1 MHEKMPAKNDVVR
14 GLGFI
19 AAAAIVVGSMVGQGV
34 FLKTRVMTCNVET
47 PASVIA
53 VWIVGGLLTLAGALT
68 LAELA
73 AMIPKSGGIYVFLR
87 DAYGSKVGFLY
98 GWMNVVI
105 GCAGVT
111 IQGAAFAIFLNVMT
125 GGMLS
130 TEIFA
135 LNLAGQKVVVNVVQV
150 VAVAVIGAVML
161 LNCAAVSLGG
171 RVATVISTFKIALIA
186 ALGAGA
192 FALASGDWSN
202 FALSGAGGA
211 CEGVAQGARGG
222 FAGFGAALL
231 GALLAYNGWQA
242 IVMLAGEVKNPQRN
256 IPLALSGGVLLV
268 MALYIFVNVAYFY
281 VLTPVEV
288 ASVSPNSSVAT
299 ATAAKFLGNAA
310 AKIMAA
316 SLLISVLG
324 ALQINNMLLSR
335 SMYALSRDGLLFDA
349 LGEVSKK
356 THVPLKAVV
365 VQALSSMILVFF
377 GSYDVLTDYYIFALW
392 IFYAL
397 AVSAVFVFRR
407 KQPNADR
414 PYRTF
419 GYPLVP
425 ILFLIVTAWLL
436 INTLLTSPIRSMI
449 GLGLIALGLPFYWYR
464 QKNAAI

>member
-1 MHEKMPAKNDVVR
+1 
-14 GLGFI
+14 
-19 AAAAIVVGSMVGQGV
+19 
-34 FLKTRVMTCNVET
+34 
-47 PASVIA
+47 
-53 VWIVGGLLTLAGALT
+53 
-68 LAELA
+68 
-73 AMIPKSGGIYVFLR
+73 
-87 DAYGSKVGFLY
+87 
-98 GWMNVVI
+98 
-105 GCAGVT
+105 
-111 IQGAAFAIFLNVMT
+111 
-125 GGMLS
+125 
-130 TEIFA
+130 
-135 LNLAGQKVVVNVVQV
+135 
-150 VAVAVIGAVML
+150 
-161 LNCAAVSLGG
+161 
-171 RVATVISTFKIALIA
+171 
-186 ALGAGA
+186 
-192 FALASGDWSN
+192 
-202 FALSGAGGA
+202 
-211 CEGVAQGARGG
+211 
-222 FAGFGAALL
+222 
-231 GALLAYNGWQA
+231 
-242 IVMLAGEVKNPQRN
+242 
-256 IPLALSGGVLLV
+256 V

-316 SLLISVLG
+316 ALLISVLG

-397 AVSAVFVFRR
+397 AVAAVFVFRR